1 MTEQATEAAPP
12 IVEPVEAVAE
22 PVVDAFAETAEHAE
36 TLARLAETEG
46 ESDDDKG
53 DLTEKPHKGK
63 SATAR
68 IDELTRLRREAE
80 RERDFYKGLATQ
92 TAHPSSAQDADVEP
106 EPDQFEDYADYVK
119 ALARHEVR
127 REQVASVSSR
137 ENIIREAQWESR
149 VEAVR
154 ASHAD
159 YEAVVGSSEQPI
171 AGHVYD
177 ALMDS
182 ERGPEMAYHMATHP
196 EIAERLNRMS
206 PIKAALELGRLET
219 SLAAPTARPASKA
232 PPPTT
237 PLKTTGSTVPA
248 NLVNASMDAYIAER
262 RKQGARF

>member
-1 MTEQATEAAPP
+1 MTEQTTEAP
-12 IVEPVEAVAE
+12 IADPLPVEAVAE
-22 PVVDAFAETAEHAE
+22 PVAAEVAAEEAKP
-36 TLARLAETEG
+36 
-46 ESDDDKG
+46 DDENPDEQG

-92 TAHPSSAQDADVEP
+92 TAHPSSAEGADVEP

-119 ALARHEVR
+119 ALAKHEVR

-137 ENIIREAQWESR
+137 ENIIRDAQWESR

-159 YEAVVGSSEQPI
+159 YETVVGSSEQPI

-206 PIKAALELGRLET
+206 PTKAALELGRLET

-237 PLKTTGSTVPA
+237 PLKTTGSTVVV
-248 NLVNASMDAYIAER
+248 NLTTASMDAYKAER
-262 RKQGARF
+262 RKQGAKF

>member
-1 MTEQATEAAPP
+1 MTEQIAETP
-12 IVEPVEAVAE
+12 IAETVPVEAVAE
-22 PVVDAFAETAEHAE
+22 PVVAAVEEG
-36 TLARLAETEG
+36 ETEDEEG
-46 ESDDDKG
+46 DEHE
-53 DLTEKPHKGK
+53 DLTDKPRRGK
-63 SATAR
+63 SAESR
-68 IDELTRLRREAE
+68 INEKHRLLKEAE

-92 TAHPSSAQDADVEP
+92 TAHPSPLEGADVEP
-106 EPDQFEDYADYVK
+106 ELDQFDDYGDFVK
-119 ALARHEVR
+119 ALAKYEVR
-127 REQVASVSSR
+127 REQAASVSSR

-159 YEAVVGSSEQPI
+159 YETVVGSSEQPI

-196 EIAERLNRMS
+196 EIAERLNKLS

-248 NLVNASMDAYIAER
+248 NLANADMDTYVIER
-262 RKQGARF
+262 RKQGARY